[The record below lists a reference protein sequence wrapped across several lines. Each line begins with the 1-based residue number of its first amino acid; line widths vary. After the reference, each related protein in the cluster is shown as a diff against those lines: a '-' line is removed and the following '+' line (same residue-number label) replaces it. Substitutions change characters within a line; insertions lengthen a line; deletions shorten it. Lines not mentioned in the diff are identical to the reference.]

1 MFCNGTLYDIYC
13 LLALYNVMIVPE
25 DVHTIF
31 LFHSLF
37 LKKSSN
43 ITFLYQAYHIY
54 LDNKIEVLKEFSL
67 VSLMDEI
74 GFVVLLLGTDR
85 SVHHM
90 SMLI

>member
-1 MFCNGTLYDIYC
+1 
-13 LLALYNVMIVPE
+13 MIVPE
-25 DVHTIF
+25 D
-31 LFHSLF
+31 FHSKFPFHFLF
-37 LKKSSN
+37 LKRSSK
-43 ITFLYQAYHIY
+43 ITFLYQAYHIN